1 MSILVIMMFVPRLT
15 VDNRAMWQWERSMV
29 FMKSNRVFCHRVKE
43 KQNTNTYLFF
53 SCKTLCTFVSMQHQG
68 TEEKINTLT
77 LYSYDLDYASMM
89 PNNPISRLHIYSTR
103 AGNCTLLK
111 LNICVPLLLSSL
123 FKYANINWLYE
134 DCYLQN
140 DVVLLTSSSHFFK
153 VDLFISI
160 YLNYINVSHSDA
172 KMLQVDKIPQVIT

>member
-111 LNICVPLLLSSL
+111 LNICVPLL
-123 FKYANINWLYE
+123 YE

-160 YLNYINVSHSDA
+160 YLNYINVSHSNA